1 MSRIVK
7 IALYALLFAG
17 IPYAVWLCQRNPGP
31 ITVDLTNSW
40 QIICT
45 PGRGHY
51 FVMPRD
57 FVGPPKPYPWPPL
70 ELPDWPFAPMK
81 VGEL

>member
-1 MSRIVK
+1 MSKRRILISV
-7 IALYALLFAG
+7 LLFAS
-17 IPYAVWLCQRNPGP
+17 IPYAAWICLRDPVPM
-31 ITVDLTNSW
+31 TVDMTNVW

-57 FVGPPKPYPWPPL
+57 FVGPPKPYPWPSL
-70 ELPDWPFAPMK
+70 DLPDWPFAPAEG
-81 VGEL
+81 GEPR